1 MAVLQ
6 YSSVKPALAE
16 PVLTA
21 VSPYMF
27 WLMFRN
33 VASDGFVFEDPVNA
47 GVLSEPGCVLAS
59 ASWENSATHVSQD
72 YVDNWTRDAAI
83 VAISS
88 WRLVRCPPASR

>member
-1 MAVLQ
+1 MGVLQ

-33 VASDGFVFEDPVNA
+33 VNALTSHWNGQYYQSMLPVPA
-47 GVLSEPGCVLAS
+47 
-59 ASWENSATHVSQD
+59 D
-72 YVDNWTRDAAI
+72 YRAH
-83 VAISS
+83 
-88 WRLVRCPPASR
+88 CP